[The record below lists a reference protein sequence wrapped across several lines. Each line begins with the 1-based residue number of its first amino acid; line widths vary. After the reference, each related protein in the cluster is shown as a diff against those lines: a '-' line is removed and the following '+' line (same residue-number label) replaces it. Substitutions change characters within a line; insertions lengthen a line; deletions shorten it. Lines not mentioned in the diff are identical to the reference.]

1 MRTVEDLKK
10 TVAGIRD
17 AAGRVSSRENVE
29 KMAHD
34 LLAASRTHADELRK
48 GQYAA
53 MDSHE
58 EIFKSANDPEEFLT
72 TVPMEQEAKE
82 FHKWQDDVLIM
93 TALLTKTHPIVERP
107 DPRSLK
113 TWRRGERRF
122 AKFIKAM
129 SDTAGSGQDWIPTLF
144 SSQLI
149 DTFHL
154 AQRVE
159 GLFDAI
165 DPMPSDPFK
174 IPIVSADGSIKIIP
188 ESTIDNATK
197 ISAATPGTSNITLET
212 TKLGIRMV
220 FSEELNEDS
229 IIPIMPFLRR
239 KLAQNMA
246 IGVEDA
252 LLNGDL
258 STTHMDTDVTDSVDP
273 RKSWNGLRALSW
285 DVNAAGT
292 TTCLDIGGAQLQ
304 LVHVRTVRG
313 YLGKYGADPMNLVY
327 ITSPTGALQFMTL
340 DEVRTVDKYGPN
352 ATILTG
358 EIGKVDNI
366 PVLLSE
372 KIREDL
378 NGSGFYDSTATDKTM
393 FLCLLRT
400 AFAVGTRRRMT
411 LKTFTD
417 IQTDQQIL
425 VGLTRKDFKTY
436 YPGEPV
442 VAQGYDVPNALT
454 S

>member
-1 MRTVEDLKK
+1 M
-10 TVAGIRD
+10 
-17 AAGRVSSRENVE
+17 
-29 KMAHD
+29 
-34 LLAASRTHADELRK
+34 
-48 GQYAA
+48 
-53 MDSHE
+53 
-58 EIFKSANDPEEFLT
+58 
-72 TVPMEQEAKE
+72 
-82 FHKWQDDVLIM
+82 
-93 TALLTKTHPIVERP
+93 
-107 DPRSLK
+107 LK

-159 GLFDAI
+159 GLVDAI

-174 IPIVSADGSIKIIP
+174 IPIVSADGSIKIIG
-188 ESTIDNATK
+188 ESTTDNASK
-197 ISAATPGTSNITLET
+197 ISATTPGTSNITLET

-258 STTHMDTDVTDSVDP
+258 SGTHMDTDVTDSDDP
-273 RKSWNGLRALSW
+273 RKSWNGLRALAW
-285 DVNAAGT
+285 DINAAGT
-292 TTCLDIGGAQLQ
+292 TVCLDVGGAQLQ

-313 YLGKYGADPMNLVY
+313 YLGKYGASPMDLVY

-366 PVLLSE
+366 PVILSE

-378 NGSGFYDSTATDKTM
+378 NGSGFYDSTATDKTL

-425 VGLTRKDFKTY
+425 VGLTRTDFKTY

-442 VAQGYDVPNALT
+442 VAQGYDVPKALT